1 MQALLK
7 TNGFIERWI
16 FLIMPVMMIGGM
28 GMSVP
33 LSRLVGW
40 TPLLFMLLT
49 FLSSLNAD
57 YRKLSQLGRRSVLLI
72 AFFALIHLAIPW
84 ISSLYAT
91 FLFRSQPDLA
101 AGMTL
106 ASLLPLGV
114 TSIFWVSYN
123 KGNLETALSLVTL
136 NTLLSPLFVPL
147 TFSLILGSLVKLDTA
162 SLFISL
168 LKLVLIPTVLG
179 MLVREWLGR
188 RSYAERAWSWWKPGA
203 SVLGKVCLCFIVL
216 LNAASIASQLHVV
229 SGHAALLVVS
239 VLGMMAIG
247 YALSY
252 AVARVF
258 AADRETHIAL
268 VYAGGVRNYTVGVV
282 LASAFF
288 TPAAGLP
295 VLVAMLLQH
304 PLALLVHYAFR
315 RRSRA
320 RPTNVANEC

>member
-16 FLIMPVMMIGGM
+16 FLIMPAMMIGGM

-33 LSRLVGW
+33 LSRWVGW

-49 FLSSLNAD
+49 FLSALNAD
-57 YRKLSQLGRRSVLLI
+57 YRKLSQLGRRPVLLI

-91 FLFRSQPDLA
+91 LLFRSQPDLA

-136 NTLLSPLFVPL
+136 NTLLSPLIVPL
-147 TFSLILGSLVKLDTA
+147 TISLILGSQVKLDTA
-162 SLFISL
+162 SLFFSL

-179 MLVREWLGR
+179 MLVKEWIARLGK
-188 RSYAERAWSWWKPGA
+188 AERVWSWGRPGA
-203 SVLGKVCLCFIVL
+203 SVLGKLCLCLIVL
-216 LNAASIASQLHVV
+216 LNAASIAGQLDAV
-229 SGHAALLVVS
+229 SGHAARLITS
-239 VLGMMAIG
+239 VLGMMALG

-252 AVARVF
+252 AVARLF
-258 AADRETHIAL
+258 TADRKTHIAL
-268 VYAGGVRNYTVGVV
+268 AYAGGVRNYTVGVV

-288 TPAAGLP
+288 TPATGLP

-304 PLALLVHYAFR
+304 PLALLVHCAFR
-315 RRSRA
+315 RRSRPQA
-320 RPTNVANEC
+320 TNAAS